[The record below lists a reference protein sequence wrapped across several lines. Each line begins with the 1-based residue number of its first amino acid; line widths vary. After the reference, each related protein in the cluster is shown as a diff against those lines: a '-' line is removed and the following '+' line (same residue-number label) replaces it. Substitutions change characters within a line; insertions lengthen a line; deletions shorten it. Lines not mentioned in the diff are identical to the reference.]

1 MCGGTTV
8 ARYRP
13 FCSARCADL
22 DLAGWLNERYR
33 VPSDPAADS
42 KDVEETEPS

>member
-1 MCGGTTV
+1 MCGSTTV
-8 ARYRP
+8 TRYRP

-33 VPSDPAADS
+33 VPGDPATDS
-42 KDVEETEPS
+42 RETEETEPS